1 MVPETKG
8 MEIPLNHKLQITN
21 HKLQILFLTPWYPSE
36 KDAMSGLFVLKH
48 VEAVR
53 AQGVDV
59 RVIFSQGWG
68 DMWRQWRTLRRE
80 GWMPDLVQLN
90 VIQKQGLLALWL
102 KHRYGIPYVI
112 VEHWS
117 GYLPENGKYMHQ
129 PAVKRR
135 FAERVAEQASA
146 ILPVSNTL
154 AKAMQACGIRNSR
167 WLKINNVVDDFFFEI
182 SKYRN
187 IEIPNHKPQTTNHKP
202 KTLLH
207 VSCFDE
213 RAKNVKGLLRAAKML
228 SEKRQDWQLVLVG
241 TGIDYKDVRA
251 YAESLSFPENL
262 LRWTGELTPREV
274 AEEMSHAD
282 AFVLSSRYETY
293 GIILAEALAANLPI
307 LSTPVGIA
315 EETADLI
322 VPQEIAQ
329 YKPGKFAE
337 FIETILFSA
346 EDCPRKNEFLP
357 PDTFRSE
364 TIGTQLKDIYDSC
377 LHHDI

>member
-1 MVPETKG
+1 MK
-8 MEIPLNHKLQITN
+8 
-21 HKLQILFLTPWYPSE
+21 ILFLTPWYPSA
-36 KDAMSGLFVLKH
+36 KDAMSGLFVQKH

-53 AQGVDV
+53 AQGCDV
-59 RVIFSQGWG
+59 RVIFSTTWR
-68 DMWRQWRTLRRE
+68 DTRRQWCALCRE
-80 GWMPDLVQLN
+80 GWMPDVVQLN
-90 VIQKQGLLALWL
+90 VLQKQGLLALWL
-102 KHRYGIPYVI
+102 KKRYGIPYVI

-117 GYLPENGKYMHQ
+117 GFLPENGAYLRQ
-129 PAVKRR
+129 NGLLKRKLYEKIA
-135 FAERVAEQASA
+135 AEASV
-146 ILPVSNTL
+146 IMPVSERL
-154 AKAMQACGIRNSR
+154 KEAMQACGIRNAR
-167 WLKINNVVDDFFFEI
+167 WENIHNVVDDFFFEKSRYRDTGI
-182 SKYRN
+182 SKNR
-187 IEIPNHKPQTTNHKP
+187 

-213 RAKNVKGLLRAAKML
+213 AAKNVKGLLRAAKML
-228 SEKRQDWQLVLVG
+228 LEKRQDWQLVLVG
-241 TGIDYKDVRA
+241 TGADYKEVRA
-251 YAESLSFPENL
+251 YAETLAFPEGT

-274 AEEMSHAD
+274 ADEMQRAD
-282 AFVLSSRYETY
+282 ALVLSSRYETY

-315 EETADLI
+315 EETANLI

-329 YKPGKFAE
+329 NKPGKFAE

-346 EDCPRKNEFLP
+346 EDCPRKNELLP

>member
-1 MVPETKG
+1 
-8 MEIPLNHKLQITN
+8 
-21 HKLQILFLTPWYPSE
+21 
-36 KDAMSGLFVLKH
+36 MSGLFVQKH

-53 AQGVDV
+53 AQGCEV
-59 RVIFSQGWG
+59 RVIFSDTWR
-68 DMWRQWRTLRRE
+68 DTYRQWKALRRE
-80 GWMPDLVQLN
+80 GWMPDVVQLN
-90 VIQKQGLLALWL
+90 VIQKQGILALWL
-102 KHRYGIPYVI
+102 KKRYGIPYVI

-117 GYLPENGKYMHQ
+117 GFLPENGAYLRNNGSL
-129 PAVKRR
+129 KRKIYEKIA
-135 FAERVAEQASA
+135 AEASV
-146 ILPVSNTL
+146 ILPVSERL
-154 AKAMQACGIRNSR
+154 KEAMQTCGIQNAR
-167 WLKINNVVDDFFFEI
+167 WEKIHNVVDDFFFE
-182 SKYRN
+182 KPELRN
-187 IEIPNHKPQTTNHKP
+187 DVITESRDGR

-213 RAKNVKGLLRAAKML
+213 AAKNVKGLLRAAKML
-228 SEKRQDWQLVLVG
+228 TEKRQDWQLVLVG
-241 TGIDYKDVRA
+241 TGADYKEVRA
-251 YAESLSFPENL
+251 YAEMLVFPEGA

-274 AEEMSHAD
+274 AEEMHKAD

-329 YKPGKFAE
+329 NHPGKFAE

-346 EDCPRKNEFLP
+346 EDCPRKNELLP